1 MRAWSNRAL
10 SRGTR
15 ARHMMAPPTRGWLGL
30 SSTIICTH
38 PHASRTLVCATD
50 SPRSI
55 VGAASADVWCRYGS
69 GRGNFIVQ
77 RRAVQ
82 F

>member
-30 SSTIICTH
+30 SSTSICKHTN
-38 PHASRTLVCATD
+38 ASHTLVCATV
-50 SPRSI
+50 SPKSM
-55 VGAASADVWCRYGS
+55 VGV
-69 GRGNFIVQ
+69 
-77 RRAVQ
+77 AVVVGGERK
-82 F
+82 